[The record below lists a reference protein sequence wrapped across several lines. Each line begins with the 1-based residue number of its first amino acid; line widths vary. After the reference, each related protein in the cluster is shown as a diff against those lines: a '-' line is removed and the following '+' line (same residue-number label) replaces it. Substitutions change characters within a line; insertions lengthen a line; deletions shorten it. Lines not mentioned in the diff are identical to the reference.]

1 MMGLCKQAHALC
13 AGELH
18 DQLQR
23 RGKLPVED
31 ARFYAAE
38 IVEILGYL
46 RQQKV
51 CQGMNLFTTES
62 WDKVAQLQ
70 TEHHCMRRM
79 ALQVVHRDLK
89 PENLLLEEQGHL
101 KLIDFGSAKELHE
114 ASDTER
120 QPSQDRSSLQH
131 SQRTTSMVGTAE
143 YLAPEVCFSQSVQ
156 YLSWPSP
163 LQHTQLTTS
172 MLGTAQYL
180 AREAHSCRD
189 VWRLPHVL

>member
-1 MMGLCKQAHALC
+1 
-13 AGELH
+13 
-18 DQLQR
+18 
-23 RGKLPVED
+23 
-31 ARFYAAE
+31 
-38 IVEILGYL
+38 
-46 RQQKV
+46 
-51 CQGMNLFTTES
+51 
-62 WDKVAQLQ
+62 
-70 TEHHCMRRM
+70 M

-114 ASDTER
+114 ASHTER

-143 YLAPEVCFSQSVQ
+143 YLAPEVCFSQRVQ

-163 LQHTQLTTS
+163 LEHSQLTTS

-189 VWRLPHVL
+189 VWRVPHAL